1 MNHRNKFLLLL
12 LTALVFGACVKTE
25 IIPETLEPTLRVEP
39 ASVSLAVGQT
49 RQLTGT
55 YTDEAGEDQ
64 SAQVQWNTSV
74 PDVASVTSGGLVTAV
89 APGQAWVVAAADGLA
104 DSTLVTVTD
113 NVNAV
118 AKVEITTAQTTVNV
132 GETLQLAAKA
142 YNGNDE
148 EIPAPI
154 VIWESSNTNVLT
166 ISANG
171 TATGQ
176 NAGASSVTASV
187 SGIKSLPVTF
197 QVTQADGAARTG
209 TFSGNM
215 GYSVSG
221 TATLQQTG
229 SALQLILGSNFQSS
243 NGPQLGVYL
252 ATTASG
258 SLNSQNSLKLAN
270 LSSNS
275 GMQTYNVPA
284 GVGLNDYDYVVIYCI
299 PFTVR
304 FGTAQLGN

>member
-1 MNHRNKFLLLL
+1 MNHRNKFLFF
-12 LTALVFGACVKTE
+12 LTALVFSACVKTE

-39 ASVSLAVGQT
+39 PSVSLAVGQT
-49 RQLTGT
+49 HQLTGT
-55 YTDEAGEDQ
+55 FTNEEGEDQ
-64 SAQVQWNTSV
+64 SALIQWNTSA
-74 PDVASVTSGGLVTAV
+74 PDVVTVTPGGLVTAV
-89 APGQAWVVAAADGLA
+89 APGQAWVVAAAVGLA

-113 NVNAV
+113 NASGV
-118 AKVEITTAQTTVNV
+118 AKVVITTTQATLEV
-132 GETLQLAAKA
+132 GATLQLTAKA

-148 EIPAPI
+148 EILAPV

-171 TATGQ
+171 IATGK
-176 NAGASSVTASV
+176 NIGSV
-187 SGIKSLPVTF
+187 SIKASIAGVKSLPLVI
-197 QVTQADGAARTG
+197 QVTSSGGAARTG

-221 TATLQQTG
+221 TATLQQAG
-229 SALQLILGSNFQSS
+229 STLQLILGSNFQSS

-252 ATTASG
+252 AKTASG

-270 LSSNS
+270 LGSNS
-275 GMQTYNVPA
+275 GMQAYNVPA

>member
-1 MNHRNKFLLLL
+1 MNHRNKFLFF
-12 LTALVFGACVKTE
+12 LTALVFSACVKTE

-39 ASVSLAVGQT
+39 PSVSLAVGQT
-49 RQLTGT
+49 HQLTGT
-55 YTDEAGEDQ
+55 FTNEEGEDQ
-64 SAQVQWNTSV
+64 SALIQWNTRV
-74 PDVASVTSGGLVTAV
+74 PDVATVTPGGLVTAV
-89 APGQAWVVAAADGLA
+89 APGQSWAVATTPGGLS

-113 NVNAV
+113 NSNAV
-118 AKVEITTAQTTVNV
+118 AKVVITTTQATLEV
-132 GETLQLAAKA
+132 GATLQLTAKA

-148 EIPAPI
+148 EIPAPV
-154 VIWESSNTNVLT
+154 VIWGSSNTNVLT
-166 ISANG
+166 ISASG
-171 TATGQ
+171 IATGK
-176 NAGASSVTASV
+176 NIGSVSIIASV
-187 SGIKSLPVTF
+187 AGVKSLPLVI
-197 QVTQADGAARTG
+197 QVTSSGGAARTG

-229 SALQLILGSNFQSS
+229 SMLQLILGSNFQSS

-252 ATTASG
+252 AKTASG

-270 LSSNS
+270 LGSNS
-275 GMQTYNVPA
+275 GMQTYNLPA

-304 FGTAQLGN
+304 FGTAQLNN